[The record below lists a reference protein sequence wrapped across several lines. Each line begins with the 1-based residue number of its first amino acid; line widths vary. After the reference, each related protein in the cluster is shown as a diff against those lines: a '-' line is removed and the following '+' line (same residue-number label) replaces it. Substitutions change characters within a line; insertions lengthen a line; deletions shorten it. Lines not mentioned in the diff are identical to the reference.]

1 MTRQWIACAVLALA
15 AVPAAA
21 MELVG
26 VTLPDTTTVNGSS
39 LKLNGMGVRTKT
51 MLRVKVYAAGLY
63 LATPSRDA
71 AGIIAADEPKQVV
84 MHFLYKKVEK
94 DKLTEA
100 WREGF
105 ANNSAAALPVLK
117 ARLDEFC
124 ALWPDMASGERA
136 VITYTPGTGTRL
148 ELNGKEVG
156 VIPGKDFADALF
168 AVWLGSK
175 PADTGLKEG
184 ILGK

>member
-1 MTRQWIACAVLALA
+1 MKRYWIACVVLALA
-15 AVPAAA
+15 VVPAAA
-21 MELVG
+21 MELAG
-26 VTLPDTTTVNGSS
+26 VTLPDTTTVNGST

-51 MLRVKVYAAGLY
+51 MLKVKVYVAGLY
-63 LATPSRDA
+63 LTTPSHDA
-71 AGIIAADEPKQVV
+71 AAIVAVDEAKQVL

-105 ANNSAAALPVLK
+105 ANNSAAALPALK

-136 VITYTPGTGTRL
+136 VITYLPGTGTRL
-148 ELNGKEVG
+148 ELNGKEAG
-156 VIPGKDFADALF
+156 VIPGKDFADAMF
-168 AVWLGSK
+168 AVWLGTK

-184 ILGK
+184 IVGK